1 MYDGV
6 VMDDGAGGIVAQF
19 TRCMLFVCLP
29 NHYRHY
35 PIPIYCVTCADAGG
49 PPHGRYLEA
58 ILKVSRSSSELI
70 AAYTYPVYANATTS
84 ATHPSAV
91 MPDG

>member
-1 MYDGV
+1 MVQPVG
-6 VMDDGAGGIVAQF
+6 M
-19 TRCMLFVCLP
+19 CLP
-29 NHYRHY
+29 DDYRPY
-35 PIPIYCVTCADAGG
+35 PVPSYCNPCADAGG

-84 ATHPSAV
+84 ATHPSVV
-91 MPDG
+91 MLDG